1 MLRGH
6 PYCIIPGKM
15 TALPCG
21 GFVLFRLENELE
33 YCVGDPAKGTDP
45 KAGAVCGG
53 VLKDKWLREGS
64 LSSEQLCGVCSS
76 SKITIWMRNQP
87 DSQQMTQNPKLLPQK
102 PHANT
107 TIVLSAQL
115 GEKLLV

>member
-1 MLRGH
+1 MIRGH

-33 YCVGDPAKGTDP
+33 YCVGDPAEGTDP

-53 VLKDKWLREGS
+53 VLEDKWLSEGS
-64 LSSEQLCGVCSS
+64 LSSKQLCGACSS
-76 SKITIWMRNQP
+76 SKIIILDEEP
-87 DSQQMTQNPKLLPQK
+87 
-102 PHANT
+102 A
-107 TIVLSAQL
+107 
-115 GEKLLV
+115 